1 MGANDNPLVSVIV
14 PAYNAQKHLRQCVES
29 IIGQT
34 YAHVEVILVD
44 DGSTDQ
50 TSSICGAF
58 AVSDARIRV
67 IYQRNQGVA
76 CARNAGLDAANGE
89 YVAFV
94 DSDDWLE
101 LDAIECL
108 LSEARSQDDDMV
120 IGGYTRHVM
129 GDNGTEMRDE
139 VVPGPFESSETGKSS
154 RCLDTGN
161 LHDAQ
166 CARQICDLD
175 IAGHLYQCWG
185 KLFRRSWIV
194 GLRFEPGCAYGEDT
208 VFVLETLKRGGT
220 VGVLSKALYDY
231 REDSG
236 SLVRGFR
243 MGKTD
248 DFEFS
253 HGRHVEFYKDLPIT
267 QGQRKA
273 IDTRL
278 ANDVLRAISA
288 VRRAPS
294 GVGVDNRVAFIER
307 IMHSPWRRHYL
318 NALKSG
324 HTDRLT
330 KLLFLLNVKALWR
343 WYAKA
348 DR

>member
-1 MGANDNPLVSVIV
+1 MGTNDNPLVSVIV
-14 PAYNAQKHLRQCVES
+14 PAYNAQKYLRQCVES
-29 IIGQT
+29 IISQT
-34 YAHVEVILVD
+34 YTHVEAVVVD

-50 TSSICGAF
+50 TSSICDAL

-67 IYQRNQGVA
+67 IHQRNQGVA

-89 YVAFV
+89 YVTFA

-108 LSEARSQDDDMV
+108 LSEARSQGDDMV

-129 GDNGTEMRDE
+129 RDGGTEMCDD
-139 VVPGPFESSETGKSS
+139 VVPEPFESSGTGESS

-175 IAGHLYQCWG
+175 IAGYLYQCWG
-185 KLFRRSWIV
+185 KLFRRSWIE
-194 GLRFEPGCAYGEDT
+194 GLRFEPGCSYGEDT
-208 VFVLETLKRGGT
+208 VFVLEALKRGGT
-220 VGVLSKALYDY
+220 VGVLSKALYNY
-231 REDSG
+231 REDDG
-236 SLVRGFR
+236 GLVRGFR
-243 MGKTD
+243 TGKAD

-253 HGRHVEFYKDLPIT
+253 HGRHVEFYKDLSIT
-267 QGQRKA
+267 QDQRKA
-273 IDTRL
+273 IDMRL
-278 ANDVLRAISA
+278 ANDVLWAISA
-288 VRRAPS
+288 VRQAPS
-294 GVGVDNRVAFIER
+294 GVGIDNRVAFIER
-307 IMHSPWRRHYL
+307 IVHSLWRRHYL
-318 NALKSG
+318 NALKSC